1 MGTTT
6 ARAYARRAVPPPPS
20 QERRLLLLPPAPPLP
35 RPFRPG
41 PLGILPIEP
50 QLPRYFGIRDHDVRE
65 GTGPGLRRRAP
76 PPRYHP
82 PRPERD
88 RVVPRGSRRRIAPQ
102 DDPAIEQRV
111 VSGSDVA
118 TEEPAEVE
126 HDGGRDQR
134 RHEDATEGVVTI
146 PPQERFYPSGRGVV
160 GMMLPPSM
168 LARGVVRHHRRR
180 EKAERTAEPLEIP
193 SR

>member
-1 MGTTT
+1 M
-6 ARAYARRAVPPPPS
+6 
-20 QERRLLLLPPAPPLP
+20 
-35 RPFRPG
+35 
-41 PLGILPIEP
+41 
-50 QLPRYFGIRDHDVRE
+50 
-65 GTGPGLRRRAP
+65 
-76 PPRYHP
+76 
-82 PRPERD
+82 
-88 RVVPRGSRRRIAPQ
+88 
-102 DDPAIEQRV
+102 

-134 RHEDATEGVVTI
+134 RYEDATEGVVTI
-146 PPQERFYPSGRGVV
+146 PPQKRFYPSGRGVV

-168 LARGVVRHHRRR
+168 LARGVVRHHCRR